1 MSTALNDRDAIL
13 QAASVRIINPK
24 NASILLNASSSLFH
38 TNAAGDVDVPTITI
52 AATLIG
58 LEGDVIFTADGAAL
72 TSVTGKSAVVRY
84 ADMQGPAAIVTAR
97 IAAGGQTF
105 SQSCII
111 FVVRDGAP
119 GNGTPGARGAGQHY
133 AFGDAWSDGLADAAT
148 PGGNVV
154 NDVVTISNGGRWAMT
169 KRWDGAT
176 WQAMGGIFDGS
187 LFVTGSIDGAAIRAG
202 TLDIRAP
209 DGTIILKAT
218 SSLAEQTKV
227 SPNIAA
233 RVSSWTS
240 RFGGA
245 GVVTGSGD
253 GRFINGEYVYM
264 PTGAEY
270 TGVNSNPLGIKPNQ
284 YYTVSFDAYCDGAP
298 RVLSADIYGSG
309 LDTPGIGI
317 QLTNTLTRYKFTEQM
332 PDFASSPNAYLRM
345 FAGNS
350 GSIIII
356 SNVKVELGATETA
369 WSDNVITPGN
379 AASYI
384 MPGAVNNT
392 MIGGDL
398 YSTNWNGIVGPG
410 GAGWLMQRSGVLY
423 AAAVVLR
430 GSICGGAYKSYAWPA
445 PGLGGFYNGPEGALY
460 GNANGDGGYVQIS
473 ADGAIR
479 TPNFSSI
486 GNNVKVTGEI
496 SGSVIRTSV
505 LALESARLL
514 TPWNRL
520 APFSLF
526 DSGSVYN
533 PRVANATVTLDG
545 FVGPAQGGENTFHAK
560 RFGSFKKDV
569 FLKATMHGDETWEN
583 LYIEARYHDASQGW
597 GNLASGSVF
606 CEGRAG
612 ISVVIRYTPHD
623 GGWDY
628 IAFRARTTQGKCLSL
643 VFEMQTFNFNE
654 SVNAPGSSSGM
665 PTGDSGGG
673 GVGNNPEPWC
683 VDYETTRLPDGRFA
697 RDVTINDL
705 MECWDFNLENPG
717 VEYAP
722 ANKVAFGEE
731 ASTMLVTKTGVQII
745 QSNSTPMTV
754 RDGRVVLTPGMLGEE
769 VVVKRGND
777 LVWEPITQTF
787 DMGVRR
793 VVKISLHDR
802 MYFAG
807 MDPKA
812 TIATHNLEYKP

>member
-58 LEGDVIFTADGAAL
+58 LEGDVTFTAEGAAL

-97 IAAGGQTF
+97 IVAGGQTF
-105 SQSCII
+105 SQSSII

-119 GNGTPGARGAGQHY
+119 GNGTPGARGPGQHY
-133 AFGDAWSDGLADAAT
+133 AYGDAWSDGVADAAT

-176 WQAMGGIFDGS
+176 WQAIGGIFDGS

-202 TLDIRAP
+202 TLDIYAP
-209 DGTIILKAT
+209 DGTVILRANKP
-218 SSLAEQTKV
+218 LAEQVK
-227 SPNIAA
+227 SAPNLAA
-233 RVSSWTS
+233 SFPEWRRYGTAWIHDSSGERATDGFHMVFPRNPGGYNAFEWTIPNV
-240 RFGGA
+240 RD
-245 GVVTGSGD
+245 GD
-253 GRFINGEYVYM
+253 WV
-264 PTGAEY
+264 
-270 TGVNSNPLGIKPNQ
+270 
-284 YYTVSFDAYCDGAP
+284 TVSFTASSDNPNGGRLHANLYDGG
-298 RVLSADIYGSG
+298 R
-309 LDTPGIGI
+309 LDTAGRRDQVVPYEPKRF
-317 QLTNTLTRYKFTEQM
+317 TFTEQVVSGASVRVWASTPDVQILVWDLKVSLGKADTPYSNDFISPSNVTRRVM
-332 PDFASSPNAYLRM
+332 P
-345 FAGNS
+345 
-350 GSIIII
+350 GSI
-356 SNVKVELGATETA
+356 
-369 WSDNVITPGN
+369 GN
-379 AASYI
+379 
-384 MPGAVNNT
+384 T
-392 MIGGDL
+392 QIGGDI
-398 YSTNWNGIVGPG
+398 YSTNWNGGVGPFG
-410 GAGWLMQRSGVLY
+410 TGWLLQRGGTFYCGNVQ
-423 AAAVVLR
+423 LR
-430 GSICGGAYKSYAWPA
+430 GSIAGGYFTKYEWPVA
-445 PGLGGFYNGPEGALY
+445 GQAGFYLGGEGLLM
-460 GNANGDGGYVQIS
+460 GNYHDGRYTQIGNNGDIY
-473 ADGAIR
+473 
-479 TPNFSSI
+479 TPNFSSV
-486 GNNVKVTGEI
+486 GREVKVTGEI

-545 FVGPAQGGENTFHAK
+545 FVGPAQGGESTFHAK
-560 RFGSFKKDV
+560 RFGSFRKDV

-697 RDVTINDL
+697 RDVKINDL